1 MIDITCESIKEKILL
16 CEQLTDAEKEHIA
29 QCEECRALALQT
41 EKMLSELSE
50 MSVPGIEDGV
60 IAERV
65 MKEVRKT
72 KSASFPKFK
81 ISNHI
86 GTAAALV
93 IVVALFV
100 SGRFTDTKVSLDM
113 ANNTESDAVT
123 SPEINAQFHAYTTG
137 ADNSDAIS
145 DEVSDEPAQTEEK
158 RIKMTAFSGGRTI
171 SDEEAEF
178 ETPNAVDSG
187 SEYDS
192 ANGIMMFAVKPKDA
206 QNSVSYDTDTDGLY
220 EETQDYAVNNSIS
233 AAAGGSSV
241 NGNTQAMSEEE
252 IFEESV
258 SVESAEEAEL
268 VSIFGKADFAP
279 ENTLEENVEI
289 ANAYVLTVF
298 ENANTLKAETL
309 TDAGVSNEMFLEW
322 LTTVANVGEYSF
334 DSLYLYIQDNN

>member
-16 CEQLTDAEKEHIA
+16 CEKLTDAEKEHIA

-50 MSVPGIEDGV
+50 MSVPGIENGMITD
-60 IAERV
+60 RV

-72 KSASFPKFK
+72 KTASFPKFK

-86 GTAAALV
+86 GTVAALV
-93 IVVALFV
+93 IVVALFA
-100 SGRFTDTKVSLDM
+100 SGRFSDTNRSLDI
-113 ANNTESDAVT
+113 ANSAGKADTA
-123 SPEINAQFHAYTTG
+123 PEISTEFHAYTES
-137 ADNSDAIS
+137 DNS
-145 DEVSDEPAQTEEK
+145 DEVSDEPTQTEEK
-158 RIKMTAFSGGRTI
+158 RMKITATPGAREI

-178 ETPNAVDSG
+178 ETPNAVESG

-192 ANGIMMFAVKPKDA
+192 ANDVMMFSSNLDSA
-206 QNSVSYDTDTDGLY
+206 QNSVSYDADTDGLSQK
-220 EETQDYAVNNSIS
+220 TQDYAVNNSIS
-233 AAAGGSSV
+233 ASSGGSSV
-241 NGNTQAMSEEE
+241 NENTQSMSEEE

-258 SVESAEEAEL
+258 SVESAEEAEI
-268 VSIFGKADFAP
+268 VSIFSKAAFAP

-298 ENANTLKAETL
+298 ENANMLKSETLK
-309 TDAGVSNEMFLEW
+309 DAGVSNEMFLEW

-334 DSLYLYIQDNN
+334 DSLYSYTQGID